1 MVADPV
7 GGNTYFKNF
16 MNGFAETMEIVV
28 YQTCQGEEKV
38 CSDWHI
44 YVNRASKSISNLSNS
59 YFATYLV

>member
-16 MNGFAETMEIVV
+16 MDGFAEAMEIVV
-28 YQTCQGEEKV
+28 YQTWQGEEKLG
-38 CSDWHI
+38 SDWHI
-44 YVNRASKSISNLSNS
+44 YVNTASKSTSNLSNR